1 MWIILVTSPIGT
13 GAVPKPDVL
22 VRYHGAEFVMMFTSI
37 ARDALETKL
46 NKICGDIYSLSIDGI
61 EDGQHITASVGGA
74 FGPDIPAELLKK
86 ADEMLCKAKINRGTI
101 EIWG

>member
-1 MWIILVTSPIGT
+1 MGDHILMCI
-13 GAVPKPDVL
+13 AELINKEVPKPDVL

-74 FGPDIPAELLKK
+74 FGPDLSLIH
-86 ADEMLCKAKINRGTI
+86 I
-101 EIWG
+101 